1 MLCEPQLGKRGL
13 YPNLSRR
20 DAYSTDLKNLQNVV
34 SYLDGAHTV
43 GEIADICGIDRIK
56 VADIIRVLANND
68 LIET

>member
-1 MLCEPQLGKRGL
+1 MLK
-13 YPNLSRR
+13 
-20 DAYSTDLKNLQNVV
+20 KHVV